1 MFKKRSFFSRL
12 TGGFNFRE
20 PQYDEYDEYDD
31 FDDEYDQYDDEDQD
45 FDDTHDDDSSELDW
59 QQASSGPIEETY
71 ELSVDMHEDDNN
83 VVVQTMVSGIRPE
96 DLHIDISRDSI
107 TIEGS
112 RNEASRVN
120 SDSYV
125 IQELYWGKFSRLL
138 ALPAEV
144 EPDHATATERNGLL
158 TITIPKI
165 DKKRQKKVK
174 VKSL

>member
-20 PQYDEYDEYDD
+20 PQYDEYDDFEDFEEY
-31 FDDEYDQYDDEDQD
+31 DDEYDEHHDD
-45 FDDTHDDDSSELDW
+45 FDEENEDTSDELEW
-59 QQASSGPIEETY
+59 QQANSPVEEIA

-107 TIEGS
+107 TIEGARS
-112 RNEASRVN
+112 EASRIN

-125 IQELYWGKFSRLL
+125 LQELYWGKFSRLL

-165 DKKRQKKVK
+165 DKKKQKKVK